1 MLVTYVG
8 DAVRTITRVYKALKD
23 EKISSDFRAKRQILK
38 ESTRTEK
45 NFPKLCSVQ
54 EMGRSRRSRKKV
66 KVGLL
71 TGWLAVM
78 FNLVKL
84 GIFSVMCID
93 T

>member
-38 ESTRTEK
+38 ESRTEK
-45 NFPKLCSVQ
+45 NFTKLCSVQ
-54 EMGRSRRSRKKV
+54 EIGRSRRSRKKV

-71 TGWLAVM
+71 TGWLAVK
-78 FNLVKL
+78 FILVKL
-84 GIFSVMCID
+84 GIFSVTCINK
-93 T
+93 